1 MEAVVALIA
10 SVCMLNNPKVPHDKK
25 VTCIE
30 KMVNCAVDQNG
41 EVNLKTAQQCKEKL
55 K

>member
-10 SVCMLNNPKVPHDKK
+10 SVCMLNNPNVPHDKK

-30 KMVNCAVDQNG
+30 KMVNCAVGPGG
-41 EVNLKTAQQCKEKL
+41 EVNLKTVKECKEKF